1 LEKREEAR
9 AQEAKNNFDPENI
22 VSSSFE
28 FVIDGQGQEKVRF
41 LIKNRAGGFKLTEL
55 EFSPQAAFS
64 DFCESDF
71 SEMPHLLFKK
81 NNQSLGSSRNS
92 GNNNG
97 PGGGGPP
104 PPGPNDPKNGL
115 WIKLLEDLDKKSG
128 TLLCFYQKI
137 IEKVFPVKQSNLY
150 VLIGILFVY
159 YSVVTNVY
167 SIVCKCA
174 EIAGLKTPTL
184 SVDDIAKSAKA
195 RDARLVEIEEEKLAS
210 AKARDTRLVDI
221 AEGQAEFVKSSA
233 KARDTKLVD
242 IAEGQAEFVKSS
254 AKARDTK
261 LVEIKE
267 EKLASAKARD
277 TKLVDIA
284 EGQAEEQRQH
294 NKAMLELAKDKIA
307 KEEFEKL
314 NTLVNNVVSSRF
326 EDPDLIKECNQ
337 AFEEIF
343 SNNESPI
350 LKMSD
355 DQKKS
360 LSELSTQ
367 MHSSLFVKA

>member
-1 LEKREEAR
+1 
-9 AQEAKNNFDPENI
+9 
-22 VSSSFE
+22 
-28 FVIDGQGQEKVRF
+28 
-41 LIKNRAGGFKLTEL
+41 
-55 EFSPQAAFS
+55 
-64 DFCESDF
+64 
-71 SEMPHLLFKK
+71 
-81 NNQSLGSSRNS
+81 
-92 GNNNG
+92 
-97 PGGGGPP
+97 
-104 PPGPNDPKNGL
+104 
-115 WIKLLEDLDKKSG
+115 
-128 TLLCFYQKI
+128 
-137 IEKVFPVKQSNLY
+137 
-150 VLIGILFVY
+150 LFVY

-210 AKARDTRLVDI
+210 AKARDTR
-221 AEGQAEFVKSSA
+221 
-233 KARDTKLVD
+233 LVD

>member
-1 LEKREEAR
+1 M
-9 AQEAKNNFDPENI
+9 
-22 VSSSFE
+22 SSSFE

-55 EFSPQAAFS
+55 EFSPQSEFS

-137 IEKVFPVKQSNLY
+137 IEKVFPVKQNNLY

-167 SIVCKCA
+167 SIVCRCA

-210 AKARDTRLVDI
+210 AKARDVR
-221 AEGQAEFVKSSA
+221 
-233 KARDTKLVD
+233 
-242 IAEGQAEFVKSS
+242 
-254 AKARDTK
+254 
-261 LVEIKE
+261 LVEIEE
-267 EKLASAKARD
+267 EKFASAKARD

-367 MHSSLFVKA
+367 MHGSLFVKA